1 MNPAAQDAPEVVETG
16 HKLRLVSGKGDTH
29 NKLFEIREGNL
40 YAKRTFDYETEN
52 ELEVRIRATDAG
64 KLNFEDTVTI
74 SVLNRNDSPTS
85 ITATKLE
92 VAENLTGADVGS
104 FNVADPDGDSVGHLE
119 LALKVLMD

>member
-1 MNPAAQDAPEVVETG
+1 M
-16 HKLRLVSGKGDTH
+16 
-29 NKLFEIREGNL
+29 
-40 YAKRTFDYETEN
+40 
-52 ELEVRIRATDAG
+52 EVRIRATDAG

-104 FNVADPDGDSVGHLE
+104 FNVADPDGDSIDILD
-119 LALKVLMD
+119 LAESFDVLSYILLRMASGDWTMGRLLLNGLIQVLRPITTPM